1 VKIGSRYFDF
11 SQGTVLMGILNITP
25 DSFSDGGRYGN
36 LDAALTQTQIMINE
50 GADIIDVG
58 GESTRPGHQPV
69 SAQEELERVVPVI
82 EAIRERFDIPV
93 SVDTYKA
100 QVARAGILAGADLIN
115 DVWGFKADPEI
126 ARVAAQHG
134 VPCCLSH
141 NRQNKN
147 YQNIVADVVSD
158 LRESIEIATQAGVSR
173 ENIIVDPG
181 LGFAKEYEHNLQLMN
196 NLEKLH
202 VLGYPILLGASRKSF
217 IGIAMDNP
225 NAAERDLATVATTI
239 MGIMKGCQ
247 IIRVHN
253 ITMNKEAAKLTDIIM
268 RQGAIE

>member
-1 VKIGSRYFDF
+1 MKIGSRLIDF
-11 SQGTVLMGILNITP
+11 SQGTMFMGILNVTP
-25 DSFSDGGRYGN
+25 DSFSDGGLYAN
-36 LDAALTQTQIMINE
+36 LDAALAQTQTLVEE

-69 SAQEELERVVPVI
+69 SGQEELERVAPVI
-82 EAIRERFDIPV
+82 EAIRQRFDIPI

-100 QVARAGILAGADLIN
+100 QVAEAGVLAGADMIN

-126 ARVAAQHG
+126 ARVAAKHG

-141 NRQNKN
+141 NKQNKN
-147 YQNIVADVVSD
+147 YPNLVQDVIDD
-158 LRESIEIATQAGVSR
+158 LRESVEIATGAGVSTDK
-173 ENIIVDPG
+173 IIVDPG
-181 LGFAKEYEHNLQLMN
+181 LGFAKEYEHNLILMN

-217 IGIAMDNP
+217 IGLATGNT
-225 NAAERDLATVATTI
+225 NAAERDVATVATTVI
-239 MGIMKGCQ
+239 GIMKGCQ

-253 ITMNKEAAKLTDIIM
+253 VAMNKEAAKLADTVLKQED
-268 RQGAIE
+268 RQ